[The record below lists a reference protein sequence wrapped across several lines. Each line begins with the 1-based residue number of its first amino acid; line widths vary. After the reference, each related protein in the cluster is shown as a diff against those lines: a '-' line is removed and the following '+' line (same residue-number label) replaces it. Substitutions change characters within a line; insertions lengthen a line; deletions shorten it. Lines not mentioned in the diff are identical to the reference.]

1 MRFGLFG
8 VGGRGYRFGF
18 ALPLSRTY
26 RLAVYALRE
35 RGLALDL
42 YVYRNAGTWRVGI
55 PVDLRFHK
63 RIRLF

>member
-18 ALPLSRTY
+18 RLPLSRSL
-26 RLAVYALRE
+26 RLAFYLLRE
-35 RGLALDL
+35 RGLAADL
-42 YVYRNAGTWRVGI
+42 YVYRSMEGVGL
-55 PVDLRFHK
+55 PLDLRFHK